1 MGLGSTAKKIQ
12 TLSDRAEAMYKQVQK
27 LQQRITGLEEKTD
40 ETHETVSRMDH
51 QLTEQRALL
60 LAIAEEQG
68 IDGEEILADAAIDE
82 AELETAGEATD
93 TERTPVTEDGTADA
107 AANDPSPK

>member
-40 ETHETVSRMDH
+40 ETNETVARLDH

-68 IDGEEILADAAIDE
+68 LNGEEILAEAAIDDVDADESSPAE
-82 AELETAGEATD
+82 AAVGETTSE
-93 TERTPVTEDGTADA
+93 
-107 AANDPSPK
+107 